1 MYVKKSVFF
10 ICLLRAK
17 QEACKYEITTRTV
30 NFAERFRAGGT
41 ASFALSKSRKTALGQ
56 IKHTRGFVYELRV

>member
-41 ASFALSKSRKTALGQ
+41 ASFALQKQKNSFGANKT
-56 IKHTRGFVYELRV
+56 HTWLCV